1 MQPVTLDALARD
13 ARTERLPLV
22 VLAASAVLLTLNEYF
37 FLPGALIT
45 YFPDAANRL
54 CPGVAL
60 GNWAE
65 GMQAPWWGVLA
76 PWAWW
81 ALGQTVL
88 WVIVPAVIARLFG
101 FRLHDLGLTTRG
113 VLPKLWIYGVLYLI
127 VMVAVV
133 WASTRENF
141 TQTYPMLKPWYCE
154 TWCWAVL
161 LSFWALYAL
170 QFFAVEFFFRGFM
183 LFTLERRMGMS
194 AVAVMLVPYC
204 MIHYHKPLPEAL
216 GAIVAGAALG
226 WMALRTR
233 SIWGGWMVHVAIAIS
248 MDVMSLLKGDWG
260 LPTRWS

>member
-1 MQPVTLDALARD
+1 MQPVNIAAIARD
-13 ARTERLPLV
+13 ARQERLPLV

-37 FLPGALIT
+37 FLPGSFISH
-45 YFPDAANRL
+45 FPNAAGRL

-60 GNWAE
+60 GSWAS
-65 GMQAPWWGVLA
+65 GMEAPWWGVLA

-81 ALGQTVL
+81 VLGQAVL
-88 WVIVPAVIARLFG
+88 WVCIPALIARLFG
-101 FRLHDLGLTTRG
+101 FRLRDLGLTARG

-127 VMVAVV
+127 VMVGVV

-141 TQTYPMLKPWYCE
+141 THMYPMIKPWYCE

-216 GAIVAGAALG
+216 GAIVAGAVLG

-233 SIWGGWMVHVAIAIS
+233 SIWAGWMVHVAIAIS
-248 MDVMSLLKGDWG
+248 MDLLSLLKGDWG
-260 LPTRWS
+260 LPKQW